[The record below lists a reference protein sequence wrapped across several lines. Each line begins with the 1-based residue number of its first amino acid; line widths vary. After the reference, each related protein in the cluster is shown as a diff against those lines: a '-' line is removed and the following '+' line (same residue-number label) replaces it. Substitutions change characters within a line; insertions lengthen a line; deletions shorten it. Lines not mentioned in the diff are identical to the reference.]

1 MPGRLNDM
9 KNHTL
14 INDDGEVRELLSDD
28 FKNMQPAADVLP
40 QETLSILPKRGRPIK
55 SNPKKQLTIRLNG
68 EIIDFFKAHGRGWQT
83 EINDILQKHVNSNQT
98 VS

>member
-1 MPGRLNDM
+1 M

-14 INDDGEVRELLSDD
+14 INEDGEVRELLSDD